1 MEKMSET
8 VLTKNRL
15 ALLIVRSLW
24 YQTRGE
30 GIAAVDAILREIAN
44 ALSLGDTVCLH
55 SFGTFKVKDG
65 KVNFKPHEELNK
77 KCLL

>member
-1 MEKMSET
+1 M
-8 VLTKNRL
+8 LTKKCL
-15 ALLIVRSLW
+15 ALKIVRSLW

-55 SFGTFKVKDG
+55 SFGTFKIKDG
-65 KVNFKPHEELNK
+65 KIKFKPHKELID

>member
-1 MEKMSET
+1 M
-8 VLTKNRL
+8 LTKKRL
-15 ALLIVRSLW
+15 ALKIVRSLW

-30 GIAAVDAILREIAN
+30 GIAAVEGVLREIAN
-44 ALSLGDTVCLH
+44 ALKNGDTVCLR